1 MSGIKSYSNNPSAN
15 TALFAEQQLASSVN
29 DSARELQADLAA
41 WYRDAEW
48 IEYGK
53 GNGAGDGVTDD
64 YICSYVSATEFRI
77 GSADVTAA
85 YHVGRRVRAV
95 GANTGTIYGQITAVS
110 YSGTNTEVTAS
121 WDDGEQLEVDASL
134 RVYLGPS
141 AVNPSWP
148 KAALEGRDLDLDA
161 VLRRAI
167 ARDTRDAFVT
177 ANPSSNT
184 ITLDLSLGDR
194 FKSTLNQNV
203 TTVTV
208 TGWPSSGYGRSVL
221 WIIQQ
226 NGTGSF
232 TLAFPAAWKWP
243 SATIPSISSA
253 ANARD
258 RYALFS
264 EDGGTTIDAI
274 TVAKA
279 FG

>member
-1 MSGIKSYSNNPSAN
+1 MFEIKSWSTTANSN
-15 TALFAEQQLASSVN
+15 TAGFAEQMAASAVN
-29 DSARELQADLAA
+29 DSARDMQAALAT

-48 IEYGK
+48 VEYGK
-53 GNGAGDGVTDD
+53 GTGAGDGTTDD
-64 YICSYVSATEFRI
+64 YTATYVSATQFRI
-77 GSADVTAA
+77 ASANVTAA
-85 YHVGRRVRAV
+85 YHIGRRVRAT
-95 GANTGTIYGQITAVS
+95 GSLTGTIYGTITATS
-110 YSGTNTEVTAS
+110 YPGTYSEITVA
-121 WDDGEQLEVDASL
+121 WDDGSL
-134 RVYLGPS
+134 QSETLRIYLGSVS
-141 AVNPSWP
+141 AVGTSWP
-148 KAALEGRDLDLDA
+148 LAALEGRNLNLNA
-161 VLRRAI
+161 TLQRAQ
-167 ARDTRDAFVT
+167 ARDTRDVFVT

-208 TGWPSSGYGRSVL
+208 TNWPTSGQGRSVL

-226 NGTGSF
+226 DGTGSR

-243 SATIPSISSA
+243 SATVPSITST
-253 ANARD
+253 ANGRD

>member
-1 MSGIKSYSNNPSAN
+1 MSGIKSYSTTPNSN
-15 TALFAEQQLASSVN
+15 TALFAEFQTASSVN
-29 DSARELQADLAA
+29 DGLREVLADLAT
-41 WYRDAEW
+41 WYRDFEW

-53 GNGAGDGVTDD
+53 GSGAGDGASAD
-64 YICSYVSATEFRI
+64 YTCTYVSATEFRI
-77 GSADVTAA
+77 GTTDVTAA
-85 YHVGRRVRAV
+85 YHVGRHVRAI
-95 GANTGTIYGQITAVS
+95 GTNTGTIYGKITATS
-110 YSGTNTEVTAS
+110 YSGTNTEVTVS
-121 WDDGEQLEVDASL
+121 WYDSEQLESDVDL
-134 RVYLGPS
+134 RVWLGPA
-141 AVNPSWP
+141 AVNSSWP
-148 KAALEGRDLDLDA
+148 VAALEGKDVDLDA

-208 TGWPSSGYGRSVL
+208 TGWPATGYGRSVL

-232 TLAFPAAWKWP
+232 TLAFPASWKWP

-264 EDGGTTIDAI
+264 EDGGATIDAI